1 MSRSQMLLAEAVLQS
16 GTPVVLA
23 LFGNPYAAMDLPVPD
38 ALLIAYDPSRRS
50 ATAAVGVMMGRKPA
64 TGRLPVS
71 IPGRYAMGSG
81 FAMNAEIP
89 SSQSSGEY
97 H

>member
-1 MSRSQMLLAEAVLQS
+1 MHLAEAVIES
-16 GTPVVLA
+16 GTPVVIA

-71 IPGRYAMGSG
+71 IPGRYALGSG
-81 FAMNAEIP
+81 
-89 SSQSSGEY
+89 SSGGLGMVTSTAEPSEASN
-97 H
+97 